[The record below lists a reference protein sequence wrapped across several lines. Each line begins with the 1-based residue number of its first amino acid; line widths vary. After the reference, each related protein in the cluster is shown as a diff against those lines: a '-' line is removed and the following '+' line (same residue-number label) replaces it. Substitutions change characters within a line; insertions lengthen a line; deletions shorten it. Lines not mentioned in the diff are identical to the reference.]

1 MSRRS
6 MSRRRE
12 TSWIHRWSRL
22 LIAAIASIGAAGTAY
37 LTIVKFLGGSAACP
51 TSGCDLVLTS
61 RYATVFGL
69 PLTLFGCLAYL
80 SMGILA
86 VSPLGINPDQNK
98 ELRQKLESWTWLLL
112 FIGSVSMAVFSGYLM
127 YILTSE
133 IKAACLYCIASALF
147 TVSMLALTLFG
158 RRWEDVGQL
167 LFVGVISLVVVLTGT
182 LAIYAPSDGGTASSI
197 PGEAGNPIT
206 TSSGQAEL
214 ALADH
219 LTESGAKMY
228 GAWWCPHCHDQKQ
241 LFGKE
246 ASKKIPYIECDSQ
259 GQNPQTELCRSIDEV
274 RGYPTWEINGQFYS
288 GSQALDTLA
297 NVSGY
302 SGPRN
307 FTN

>member
-1 MSRRS
+1 

-12 TSWIHRWSRL
+12 TPWIHRWSRL

-37 LTIVKFLGGSAACP
+37 LTLVKFLGGTAACP
-51 TSGCDLVLTS
+51 TSGCDLVLSS

-69 PLTLFGCLAYL
+69 PLTVFGFLAYL
-80 SMGILA
+80 GMAILA
-86 VSPLGINPDQNK
+86 AAPLGVNPDENK
-98 ELRQKLESWTWLLL
+98 ELRQKLENWTWLLL
-112 FIGSVSMAVFSGYLM
+112 FIGAVSMVAFSGYLM

-147 TVSMLALTLFG
+147 TVSMLALTLLG

-167 LFVGVISLVVVLTGT
+167 LFVGVIALVVVLTGT
-182 LAIYAPSDGGTASSI
+182 LAIYAPSNGGQTASTI
-197 PGEAGNPIT
+197 PGEAGEAVT
-206 TSSGQAEL
+206 TPSGEAEL

-246 ASKKIPYIECDSQ
+246 AYQKIPYIECDPR
-259 GQNPQTELCRSIDEV
+259 GQNPQTQLCQSIDGV
-274 RGYPTWEINGQFYS
+274 RGYPTWEINGEFYS
-288 GSQALDTLA
+288 GAQTLETLA
-297 NVSGY
+297 DASGY
-302 SGPRN
+302 TGPRN
-307 FTN
+307 FKN

>member
-1 MSRRS
+1 